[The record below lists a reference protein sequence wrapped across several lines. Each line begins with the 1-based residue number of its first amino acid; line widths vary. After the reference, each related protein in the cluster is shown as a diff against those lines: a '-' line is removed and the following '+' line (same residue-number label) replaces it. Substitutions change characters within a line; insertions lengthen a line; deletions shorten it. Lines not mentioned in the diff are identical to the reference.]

1 MTAQDSLVAC
11 YGDYVVFTS
20 CDPDDAETPYV
31 VFDGDMDV
39 VDCFESELE
48 ARLEA
53 ARLDRAAKIED
64 LREDIQ
70 EILDEMDDSDD
81 QQDLDRLNRAREIL
95 RPNED

>member
-31 VFDGDMDV
+31 IFDVDMDV
-39 VDCFESELE
+39 VDAFGTERE
-48 ARLEA
+48 ARCEA
-53 ARLDRAAKIED
+53 ARLARAARIEE
-64 LREDIQ
+64 LREDLQ

-81 QQDLDRLNRAREIL
+81 QQDLDRLERARGIL